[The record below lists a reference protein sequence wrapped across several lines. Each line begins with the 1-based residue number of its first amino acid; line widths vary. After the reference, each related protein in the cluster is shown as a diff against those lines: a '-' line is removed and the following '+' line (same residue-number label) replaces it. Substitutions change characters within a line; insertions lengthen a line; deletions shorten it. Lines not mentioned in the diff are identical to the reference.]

1 MTTKAYAR
9 DAGTTI
15 DVLFEISDAVNRTF
29 DLNELFDV
37 IHKSLSRILN
47 VDNFFIATH
56 NEENDSIRFDYWVN
70 EIDAP
75 PGVITHFSN
84 TSSITGEVINAKKPL
99 IFYREDILNFAK
111 AKKAPPIGS
120 PCEIWLGAPLEIR
133 GRVIGAISV
142 QSFTSRTM
150 YQPSDLDLLNSVS
163 QHIALAIERK
173 QSERAIKNQQIIL
186 EKILELSPVGITLV
200 ENQVFK
206 WVNNEMVH
214 LLGYNNK
221 EDFTNKTFNMLFA
234 SRDEYDRVGTT
245 IYNTLAEKGR
255 ASLDLDLIKKNGTVL
270 HAHVQLS
277 SADNTNPLAWIIV
290 SINDISIRKQM
301 ETETIQ
307 HEKLQAVLEMA
318 GAVCHELNQPLQA
331 ILGYSELIMM
341 DQEPDSQLFRDLG
354 IIRSQTA
361 RIGTITKKLSEIT
374 KYKTVD
380 YPGQTKIVD
389 IWGSATTLE

>member
-1 MTTKAYAR
+1 MTTRAYTR

-37 IHKSLSRILN
+37 IHKSLGRILN

-56 NEENDSIRFDYWVN
+56 NEAKDSISFDYWVS
-70 EIDAP
+70 EIDAS
-75 PGVITHFSN
+75 PGEITHFSN
-84 TSSITGEVINAKKPL
+84 TSSITGEVINAKRPL
-99 IFYREDILNFAK
+99 IFYREDILNFAQT
-111 AKKAPPIGS
+111 KKTAPIGS
-120 PCEIWLGAPLEIR
+120 PSEIWLGAPLKIR

-142 QSFTSRTM
+142 QSFTSRNI

-200 ENQVFK
+200 ENQLFK

-214 LLGYNNK
+214 LLGYTSKN
-221 EDFTNKTFNMLFA
+221 DFTNKSFSTLFA
-234 SRDEYDRVGTT
+234 SRDEYDRVGKV

-255 ASLDLDLIKKNGTVL
+255 ASLDLDLIKKDGTIL
-270 HAHVQLS
+270 HAHAQFS
-277 SADNTNPLAWIIV
+277 SADSSNPLAWIILTI
-290 SINDISIRKQM
+290 SDISTRKQM
-301 ETETIQ
+301 EAEKIQ

-331 ILGYSELIMM
+331 ILGYSELVMM
-341 DQEPDSQLFRDLG
+341 DQDPGSPLFRDLG
-354 IIRSQTA
+354 IIRSQTT

-389 IWGSATTLE
+389 IWGSSTTLD